1 MDSILSRI
9 RTQWGDYRPTLDR
22 TLLALALAG
31 SLVVVHLSIQQERG
45 FDRGCLG
52 VPTLEAV
59 ESTFDCAAVVN
70 SGGGTFLGLSNIVW
84 GLGFYGT
91 VVALTVGRLI
101 ATTSRRRWLTG
112 ARTAVVTG
120 GMAYSAYLVHLQVN
134 VLGTLCALCLA
145 SAALATL
152 LFVIQGA
159 AFFFHSTVSSMTVR
173 TRKREIAL
181 FSYMVA
187 LVVVLAGADLTYFS
201 SLNAPETEAPAQ
213 PVATAA
219 EDPPATEDA
228 PSAACRL
235 DAQKS
240 AVSDWRSLVDM
251 QDPMGG
257 TPGAPVTIIEYFDP
271 NCPHCADFHKI
282 MTSLQETH
290 GESVRFV
297 YKPFPLRASSL
308 PEIMAL
314 YVAAQEGKFFSML
327 DAQYANQAPISER
340 DLRRMASEIGMDAE
354 VLMSKIDNQAYRE
367 YILQQR
373 KRAMTIGVDSTPTVL
388 VNGHFVASRTKACMS
403 QFVEQAKNGELAAA
417 GR

>member
-1 MDSILSRI
+1 MDAVRSRI
-9 RTQWGDYRPTLDR
+9 RTQLSAYRPALDR
-22 TLLALALAG
+22 TLLALALLG
-31 SLVVVHLSIQQERG
+31 VLVIVHLSIQQERG

-59 ESTFDCAAVVN
+59 ESTFDCATVVN

-91 VVALTVGRLI
+91 VAALTFGRL
-101 ATTSRRRWLTG
+101 AAGPSRRSGLAAARTVVLTG
-112 ARTAVVTG
+112 GV
-120 GMAYSAYLVHLQVN
+120 AYSAYLVHLQVN

-145 SAALATL
+145 SAVVATL
-152 LFVIQGA
+152 LFVIQCVA
-159 AFFFHSTVSSMTVR
+159 LFYHSSVSSMTAR
-173 TRKREIAL
+173 SRKRELAL
-181 FSYMVA
+181 FSYLVA
-187 LVVVLAGADLTYFS
+187 LVVVLAGADLTYFA
-201 SLNAPETEAPAQ
+201 SLDDAEAPPPSREA
-213 PVATAA
+213 VTATG
-219 EDPPATEDA
+219 DA

-235 DAQKS
+235 DTQKG

-271 NCPHCADFHKI
+271 NCPHCADFHEI
-282 MTSLQETH
+282 MKSLEKEH

-308 PEIMAL
+308 PEVMAL
-314 YVAAQEGKFFSML
+314 YVAAQEGKFIPML
-327 DAQYANQAPISER
+327 EAQYANQGPISER
-340 DLRRMASEIGMDAE
+340 DLQRMANEIGMDAE

-367 YILQQR
+367 YILKQR
-373 KRAMTIGVDSTPTVL
+373 KRAVSIGVNSTPTVL
-388 VNGHFVASRTKACMS
+388 VNGHFVASRTQACMS

-417 GR
+417 GG